1 MGRLNTVGVQYFDDN
16 GDPLIR
22 GKLNFY
28 ETGTST
34 PKNTYQE
41 DAETT
46 ANTNPVIL
54 TAAGRQPDI
63 FYTGDAKIV
72 LTDADDV
79 QIEVR
84 DPVTLA

>member
-1 MGRLNTVGVQYFDDN
+1 MGRLNTIGVQYFDDN
-16 GDPLIR
+16 GDPLIS

-28 ETGTST
+28 VTST
-34 PKNTYQE
+34 ATPMTTYS
-41 DAETT
+41 DSAESV
-46 ANTNPVIL
+46 ANANPVVL

-63 FYTGDAKIV
+63 FYTGSAKII

-84 DPVTLA
+84 DPVTL